1 MGKPADQ
8 IGGEARTDGRRKRGD
23 QSRRQIVEA
32 LMALIREGDMSPSAA
47 QVAERAN
54 VGLRTVFRH
63 FDEMEVLYREIAEV
77 VRPRVLSALLQ
88 PYTGTTWREQFDE
101 LIQRRIVVYE
111 EIMPLKIAGSIL
123 RFRSPF
129 LMQDY
134 NDHLK
139 FARKTLKQVLPSS
152 VSDDRDLF
160 RALEMV
166 TSFQAWR
173 RLRQDQ
179 GLGVAEATRVLQRL
193 VAGLLPPDDTRIT
206 D

>member
-8 IGGEARTDGRRKRGD
+8 IGDAQDGRRKRGD

-32 LMALIREGDMSPSAA
+32 LMALIREGEMSPSAA

-63 FDEMEVLYREIAEV
+63 FEEMEILYREIAEV

-88 PYTGTTWREQFDE
+88 PYGGATWREQIDE
-101 LIQRRIVVYE
+101 LVARRIAVYE

-139 FARKTLKQVLPSS
+139 FARKTLKQLVPPAINE
-152 VSDDRDLF
+152 DRDLF

-179 GLGVAEATRVLQRL
+179 GLSVTDASRVIHRL
-193 VAGLLPPDDTRIT
+193 VAGLLPSDVGA
-206 D
+206 